1 MKKMT
6 QKMTQKIMQQRT
18 GDRALNFLAFALGA
32 LLLFHGIDKVVDGI
46 VGIEKLLVEFKVPY
60 AHYVSYGV
68 YLGEVVAP
76 LFLILGIFIRSA
88 AVVVIVNMI
97 VAIIL
102 VHREVIFTLGEYG
115 EWSIETPMLY
125 LVMAISLALWEKS

>member
-1 MKKMT
+1 MK
-6 QKMTQKIMQQRT
+6 QMTQKIMQQRT

-32 LLLFHGIDKVVDGI
+32 LLLFHGVDKIIDGI
-46 VGIEKLLVEFKVPY
+46 VGIEKLLIDMKVPY

-68 YLGEVVAP
+68 YIGEVAAP
-76 LFLILGIFIRSA
+76 ILLILGIFIRYA
-88 AVVVIVNMI
+88 AAVVIVNMI

-125 LVMAISLALWEKS
+125 LVMAISLVLWNKS

>member
-6 QKMTQKIMQQRT
+6 QKIMEQRT

-32 LLLFHGIDKVVDGI
+32 LLLFHGIDKIVDGI
-46 VGIEKLLVEFKVPY
+46 LGIERLLVELKVPY

-68 YLGEVVAP
+68 YAGEVVAP
-76 LFLILGIFIRSA
+76 IFLIMGIFIRYA
-88 AVVVIVNMI
+88 AVLVIINMI
-97 VAIIL
+97 AAIIL

-125 LVMAISLALWEKS
+125 LVMAVALVLWNKS